1 MTSIISAAGT
11 TIRISGAGPTSELQ
25 SVARDAD
32 ATVAVVGSTGIPALE
47 PLVTVTEGGETAF
60 HLGCSTAT
68 AERIV
73 SSIEDGGGVRATDPD
88 AVAEHDPGTT
98 RLPSVDLPGLDLG
111 ERRVLGGAG
120 WRRPTESDD
129 HAATGGFD
137 TPDPTAVLDAAA
149 ELRGRGWGDLCHD
162 ESLAPTWE
170 RTLDADGNPVVV
182 VNAHG
187 NPTDALLLAS
197 APFEVLDGA
206 TAAARAVGAD
216 SVIVYVSDADER
228 AAETVRAAA
237 VNYPEPSVAI
247 DVVTGPAEHRAGEPT
262 MALEAIEGNHRLE
275 ARLRP
280 PGPESVGLH
289 GQPTL
294 IHTAR
299 TLAHLAV
306 SLREGE
312 APDTRVVTV
321 EGDVAAPATV
331 ELSESETLSTAV
343 DAVTVD
349 GEFKAACVGGRFGGL
364 TGELDIGVA
373 PSALTAA
380 GLGTEGTVQVL
391 ADDRCVLE
399 FVGKRTQY
407 AADENC
413 GRCVPCREGTT
424 QLTGLLRDIYD
435 GAYAPDDIEEL
446 VRVMDG
452 SSICAFGVEAGRP
465 ARTAV
470 AEFESELQAHADGR
484 CPADSCAVAPEVT

>member
-11 TIRISGAGPTSELQ
+11 TIRLSGAGPNRELRSIADEANA
-25 SVARDAD
+25 SVAV
-32 ATVAVVGSTGIPALE
+32 TGSTGVPALE

-60 HLGCSTAT
+60 HVNCSTAQV
-68 AERIV
+68 ERLV
-73 SSIEDGGGVRATDPD
+73 ASIDEGGGLRAGGPD
-88 AVAEHDPGTT
+88 AVAEHDPESP
-98 RLPSVDLPGLDLG
+98 RLPSVNLPGLG
-111 ERRVLGGAG
+111 VGHRRVLGGAG
-120 WRRPTESDD
+120 WRRPTEADD
-129 HAATGGFD
+129 HADAGGFD
-137 TPDPTAVLDAAA
+137 TPEPTAIQDAAVA
-149 ELRGRGWGDLCHD
+149 LMGRGWGDICHD
-162 ESLAPTWE
+162 ESLAQTWD
-170 RTLDADGNPVVV
+170 RARDAGGSPVVV

-187 NPTDALLLAS
+187 NPTDTLLLAS
-197 APFEVLDGA
+197 APFEVLHG
-206 TAAARAVGAD
+206 AAAAAQAVGAD

-237 VNYPEPSVAI
+237 VNYPKPSVAI

-294 IHTAR
+294 VHTAR

-321 EGDVAAPATV
+321 EGDVAGPATV
-331 ELSESETLSTAV
+331 ELSESETLSTAI

-435 GAYAPDDIEEL
+435 GAYAPGDIEEL
-446 VRVMDG
+446 VRVMDR

-484 CPADSCAVAPEVT
+484 CPADSCTVAPEVT

>member
-1 MTSIISAAGT
+1 MSSIITAAGT
-11 TIRISGAGPTSELQ
+11 TIRISASGSTPDLRDIGEESDVRVVEVGPTG
-25 SVARDAD
+25 V
-32 ATVAVVGSTGIPALE
+32 PALE
-47 PLVTVTEGGETAF
+47 PLVTVTNGGETAF
-60 HLGCSTAT
+60 HPDCSTAT
-68 AERIV
+68 LDTIV
-73 SSIEDGGGVRATDPD
+73 AGVTDGPNVRAGSPAT
-88 AVAEHDPGTT
+88 VVEHDPEST
-98 RLPSVDLPGLDLG
+98 RLPPVDLQGLDTG
-111 ERRVLGGAG
+111 NRRLLGGAG
-120 WRRPTESDD
+120 WRRPTDPDD
-129 HAATGGFD
+129 HDAAGGFG
-137 TPDPTAVLDAAA
+137 TPDQSDVVDAAGA
-149 ELRGRGWGDLCHD
+149 LKGRGWGDGCHD
-162 ESLAPTWE
+162 APLEATWE
-170 RTLDADGNPVVV
+170 TARDAGGDPVVV

-187 NPTDALLLAS
+187 TPADALLLAT

-206 TAAARAVGAD
+206 MAAARAVGAD
-216 SVIVYVSDADER
+216 SVIVYASGADEG
-228 AAETVRAAA
+228 AVETVRDAAG
-237 VNYPEPSVAI
+237 NYPDPPAAI

-275 ARLRP
+275 ARIRP

-294 IHTAR
+294 IHTPR

-306 SLREGE
+306 TLREGDG
-312 APDTRVVTV
+312 PDTRLVTV

-331 ELSESETLSTAV
+331 ELPASDTLADAV
-343 DAVTVD
+343 EAVTVD
-349 GEFKAACVGGRFGGL
+349 GDFKAACVGGQFGGL
-364 TGELDIGVA
+364 TRTLDVDVT

-380 GLGTEGTVQVL
+380 GLGTEGTVHVL
-391 ADDRCVLE
+391 AEDRCVLE

-435 GAYAPDDIEEL
+435 GAYEPTDIEEL

-470 AEFESELQAHADGR
+470 AEFESELQAHADGH
-484 CPADSCAVAPEVT
+484 CPANSCRMKAEVR